1 MLERLITLFRPY
13 IDLTAWM
20 GLCFAA
26 MLAGSYLTQPGL
38 PEWYASLLKP
48 EWTPPNWVFGPVW
61 FVLYTLMGIAAWLV
75 WRQGGLFRTKL
86 PIIFFVVQ
94 LLLNVLWSY
103 LFFGLRSPMFAF
115 AEIVVLW
122 LAILATTIAFW
133 QANRLSGLL
142 MLPTLVWVAYAG
154 TLNFYIWRMNLP

>member
-1 MLERLITLFRPY
+1 MERLITRFRPY

-26 MLAGSYLTQPGL
+26 MLAGSYLTAPGL
-38 PEWYASLLKP
+38 PVWYANLLKP

-61 FVLYTLMGIAAWLV
+61 FVLYTMMGIAVWLV

-103 LFFGLRSPMFAF
+103 LFFSLRAPMFAF

-133 QANRLSGLL
+133 QASRPAGLL
-142 MLPTLVWVAYAG
+142 MLPTLAWVAYAG
-154 TLNFYIWRMNLP
+154 VLNFYLWRMNLP